1 MKILRVERRRLKIF
15 ELRALR
21 HITIASCEI
30 AMAEKLLFSAIRDL
44 NVALDAFIVAHA
56 ARQKAD
62 RHVQK
67 AVFAAGRFGPTHAR
81 AMAKSINTWHQNRDF
96 YQMKTSMRET
106 AIVSLTDVAIVKL
119 KAAAVIDKIV
129 QTAGDDH
136 VFDTKGFKF
145 DARKSYL
152 DAQKSLFDVAVNVVE
167 KNVMHYFLV
176 SQIEKLIPYVSSED
190 QYIFV
195 SFYRKS
201 ISSIL
206 RRIKNK

>member
-1 MKILRVERRRLKIF
+1 MKILKIDRRRLKIF

-21 HITIASCEI
+21 RITIASCKT
-30 AMAEKLLFSAIRDL
+30 ATAEKSLFSAIRDL
-44 NVALDAFIVAHA
+44 NVVLDAFIVAHA
-56 ARQKAD
+56 ARQEAD
-62 RHVQK
+62 RYVQK
-67 AVFAAGRFGPTHAR
+67 AIFAAGRFGPTHAR
-81 AMAKSINTWHQNRDF
+81 EMAKSINTWHQNRDLF
-96 YQMKTSMRET
+96 QMQMPMHET
-106 AIVSLTDVAIVKL
+106 AIVSLAHIAIVKL

-129 QTAGDDH
+129 QTAGDDQ
-136 VFDTKGFKF
+136 VFDAKGFIF

-152 DAQKSLFDVAVNVVE
+152 DAQKKLFDVSVNVAE

-201 ISSIL
+201 INSIL
-206 RRIKNK
+206 RRIKK